1 MRLLFTTTRSIPS
14 ALIRAI
20 DGGAAS
26 HCGIELPSGAVVDSS
41 WAGGGVAQQSRAEF
55 LAADRVLIADVPLH
69 LPDQAQAERWLIA
82 QLGKGYDY
90 TALVGWA
97 FWRDWNDAG
106 SWYCSELAIAAAV
119 AGGRRLAEPP
129 RRIGVRLAHEL
140 AVAWAQG

>member
-1 MRLLFTTTRSIPS
+1 MRLLFTTTRSVAS

-41 WAGGGVAQQSRAEF
+41 WAGGGVALQSREAF
-55 LAADRVLIADVPLH
+55 MRARLLIADVPLH
-69 LPDQAQAERWLIA
+69 LPDQAQAERWLMA
-82 QLGKGYDY
+82 QVGKGYDV

-97 FWRDWNDAG
+97 FWRDWNDATG
-106 SWYCSELAIAAAV
+106 WYCSELAIAAAV

-140 AVAWAQG
+140 AVAWAQ